1 MKFIFC
7 MQINIKVFCKATLSF
22 KVSVTRHAQTT
33 QNKFAYL
40 CNISIK
46 ACWMKLV
53 LLPADR
59 DKSFL
64 QDYSITLGVGSQTG
78 PKYQKQPNYNISA
91 MSQGKHEFD
100 FLRADKR

>member
-1 MKFIFC
+1 
-7 MQINIKVFCKATLSF
+7 
-22 KVSVTRHAQTT
+22 
-33 QNKFAYL
+33 
-40 CNISIK
+40 
-46 ACWMKLV
+46 MKLV
-53 LLPADR
+53 LLPTDR

-64 QDYSITLGVGSQTG
+64 QDCSITLGVGSQTG